1 MMMERL
7 GYTCYQKTHFFAQFD
22 SELGVLGK
30 IDFIFVNTQDGKNMI
45 RRSLVVEDEL
55 LGKHPVIQLTDYIDG
70 KVKSSYA
77 RRANL
82 EE

>member
-1 MMMERL
+1 
-7 GYTCYQKTHFFAQFD
+7 
-22 SELGVLGK
+22 LGK
-30 IDFIFVNTQDGKNMI
+30 IDFMFVHTQDGKNMI
-45 RRSLVVEDEL
+45 GRSLVVEDEL
-55 LGKHPVIQLTDYIDG
+55 LGKHPVIQPTDYIDG

>member
-1 MMMERL
+1 MR
-7 GYTCYQKTHFFAQFD
+7 
-22 SELGVLGK
+22 GVLGK

-45 RRSLVVEDEL
+45 RRSLVVEDAL
-55 LGKHPVIQLTDYIDG
+55 LGKHPAIQPTDQMDG